1 MISNG
6 IFSTLTFSPRRTD
19 ILFLLQE
26 RPRTLQEINT
36 HFHIHTTDSL
46 PRLREMEAEDLV
58 IRNEDYYELTWIGEA
73 AAINY
78 RPFIDS
84 MAALENNKV
93 FWKNHNISV
102 IPKQFLGRIKDLREC
117 EVIRSKDY
125 KICFSHDE
133 FVNNLINS
141 EHVKGVTSVF
151 NPYWVTLFTELSTTD
166 ISIDI
171 VITKDIYE
179 EIKLEYSNELEH
191 LLENPKA
198 HIYIYSGELKIALA
212 TMAVFDGTFFSLGL
226 YNNNTEQYDNQNDL
240 EGTDQ
245 ASFKFGECLF
255 EYFKH
260 GAVEVPRYKCTSEL
274 GMYNQESEFAKW

>member
-1 MISNG
+1 MKGNG
-6 IFSTLTFSPRRTD
+6 LFSTLTFSERRTD

-26 RPRTLQEINT
+26 RPRTLTEINT

-46 PRLREMEAEDLV
+46 PRLRELEADDLV
-58 IRNEDYYELTWIGEA
+58 TRNEDCYELTWIGKV

-78 RPFIDS
+78 KPFVES
-84 MAALENNKV
+84 MAALENNKG
-93 FWKNHNISV
+93 FWNNHDSSV
-102 IPKQFLGRIKDLREC
+102 IPKQFLDKIKYLKDC
-117 EVIRSKDY
+117 EVIKSKDY

-133 FVNNLINS
+133 FVNNLINA

-151 NPYWVTLFTELSTTD
+151 NPYWVTLFTELSVTD

-171 VITKDIYE
+171 IITKDIYE

-212 TMAVFDGTFFSLGL
+212 TMAVFDGVFFSLGL
-226 YNNNTEQYDNQNDL
+226 YNNNSGQYDNQNDL

-260 GAVEVPRYKCTSEL
+260 GAVEVPRSKSMSTILHNEN
-274 GMYNQESEFAKW
+274 NQVTNFD